1 MSNTKYNWTI
11 QFGLS
16 ALLLLRVCSPVI
28 VEHGS
33 FAGSPEHRRPT
44 EVAFKLN
51 VPRVLEPF
59 NSVSSEHAFPLR
71 YSTCPC
77 EFINAPSLP
86 NILLGVVY
94 LSYCLRNTDSREHT
108 GSKPKITCPN
118 VVSAP
123 NTNVRN
129 ESEDPDS
136 AHMQNEAQLQAN
148 NLNKQLH
155 FT

>member
-1 MSNTKYNWTI
+1 MRGIGMMALRGVCSSKFGVWKVEDAFVSNTKYNWTI

-59 NSVSSEHAFPLR
+59 NSVSSEHAFPPR

-77 EFINAPSLP
+77 EFLNAPSLP
-86 NILLGVVY
+86 NVPLEVVH
-94 LSYCLRNTDSREHT
+94 LSYCLRNTDSRGHT
-108 GSKPKITCPN
+108 RSKPK
-118 VVSAP
+118 
-123 NTNVRN
+123 
-129 ESEDPDS
+129 
-136 AHMQNEAQLQAN
+136 L
-148 NLNKQLH
+148 L
-155 FT
+155 

>member
-1 MSNTKYNWTI
+1 VSNTKYNWTI

-16 ALLLLRVCSPVI
+16 ALLLLPVCSRVL

-33 FAGSPEHRRPT
+33 FAGRPEHRRPT

-51 VPRVLEPF
+51 VPQDLELF
-59 NSVSSEHAFPLR
+59 NSVSSEHAFPPR

-86 NILLGVVY
+86 NVPPEVVH
-94 LSYCLRNTDSREHT
+94 LSCCLRKPDSREHT
-108 GSKPKITCPN
+108 RSKPKITCPN

-129 ESEDPDS
+129 ESEDPDTSTS
-136 AHMQNEAQLQAN
+136 AEQS
-148 NLNKQLH
+148 
-155 FT
+155 TPPS